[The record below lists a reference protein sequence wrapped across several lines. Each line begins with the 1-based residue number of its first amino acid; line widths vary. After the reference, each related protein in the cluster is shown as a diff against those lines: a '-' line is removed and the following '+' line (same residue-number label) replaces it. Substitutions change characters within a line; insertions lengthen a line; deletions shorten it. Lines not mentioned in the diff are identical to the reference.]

1 MKRTRWILVSL
12 LCVLPGYAGAERG
25 AAPPPAG
32 AVEAPPTL
40 QLPRDVRPLHYSL
53 AMKIIPSGERFEGT
67 ADIEVQLDRPRS
79 VIWLHGRNLHVTRA
93 AVDAATATYE
103 QVNEEGLARVSLKKP
118 VGPGKVTLH
127 FGWDAPFDPR
137 IVGLYQASAA
147 GEKYAVTQ
155 FEAVDARRAFPGF
168 DEPAFKTPFDVTLTV
183 PAAHVVVTNTMPV
196 PGEEKLLDG
205 GLKRVRFATTKPLPT
220 YLVAWAV
227 GPFDVV
233 AAPPLPPNEI
243 RKRPLQVRGLAP
255 KGRGAELAYALQS
268 GGEILT
274 LLERYFGTEFPYEK
288 LDHIAVPDYTYGAME
303 NAGAIVY
310 REEALLFRPGISS
323 EGSRYSI
330 AEIMAHEM
338 AHQWFGDL
346 VTLRWWTD
354 AWLNESFATW
364 MATRTVAEWKP
375 EMGASIDFLEDVQEA
390 MQNDELSSARAIR
403 QPLDDIKNV
412 WNQFDGITYQ
422 KGGGVLT
429 MFERYL
435 GADKFRNGIRTYL
448 NAHAWG
454 GGDTDDLLDALSQAA
469 GRDVKTAFHT
479 FLERPGMPLVEVKVQ
494 CDKGEG
500 GRGRL
505 ALRQTRYLPLGSEAS
520 PGDRWHVP
528 FCARTSAGEACTL
541 LTEGEGTL
549 ALGACPTWVMPN
561 SEGAGYYHFTMASE
575 ELKKLAGPAYALLTP
590 RERLS
595 FADNVRAALHSGT
608 LSFEDGMA
616 ILAPMANDSN
626 PQVASMPMEL
636 LTVAHESLVSD
647 ALRAR
652 VEEVG
657 RQIYGPVAARI
668 GWEPRKGETIPE
680 QKFRHRVL
688 TFLAAKVRDPRVVA
702 EAVRRGRAYAGLEDG
717 QFHPEVVTP
726 ELASLALQM
735 AVREGGQGV
744 YDALTG
750 RLAKTQDSVQ
760 RRRIL
765 NALAAA
771 KGELLERTLALLLDS
786 QLRKNE
792 RLVTLF
798 EAVGWLDSRDTV
810 WNAYRKE
817 FDQLVTLMPESHARA
832 SIGLGA
838 TFCDPAHL
846 EQVKQFLSD
855 RAPKLPGGKRQLAQ
869 ALETMKLCIAFRDAQ
884 AGSAERFFRGVRAP
898 GSRGAGRAR
907 SW

>member
-1 MKRTRWILVSL
+1 MKKIQPFLVSL
-12 LCVLPGYAGAERG
+12 LCALPGYAGAERG
-25 AAPPPAG
+25 AAAPPQKEA
-32 AVEAPPTL
+32 AEAPPVL

-53 AMKIIPSGERFEGT
+53 AMKIVPANERFQGT

-79 VIWLHGRNLHVTRA
+79 VIWLHGRNLHVTQA
-93 AVDAATATYE
+93 TVDAAPATYE
-103 QVNEEGLARVSLKKP
+103 QVNEEGLARLSLKKP

-127 FGWDAPFDPR
+127 FGWDAAFEPR
-137 IVGLYQASAA
+137 IVGLYQATEA

-168 DEPAFKTPFDVTLTV
+168 DEPVFKTPFDVTLTV

-205 GLKRVRFATTKPLPT
+205 GMKRVRFATTKPLPT

-233 AAPPLPPNEI
+233 TPPPLPPNEV
-243 RKRPLQVRGLAP
+243 RKHPLQVRGLAP

-268 GGEILT
+268 GGELLV
-274 LLERYFGTEFPYEK
+274 LLERYFGIEFPYEK
-288 LDHIAVPDYTYGAME
+288 LDHIAVPDYSYGAME

-310 REEALLFRPGISS
+310 REDALLFRPGISS
-323 EGSRYSI
+323 EGSRYNI
-330 AEIMAHEM
+330 AEVLAHEM

-375 EMGASIDFLEDVQEA
+375 ELGASIAFLEDVQEA
-390 MQNDELSSARAIR
+390 MHNDELSSARAIR

-435 GADKFRNGIRTYL
+435 GADKFKAGIRSYL

-469 GRDVKTAFHT
+469 GRDMKTAFHT

-494 CDKGEG
+494 CEK

-505 ALRQTRYLPLGSEAS
+505 ELRQRRYLPLGSEAAQ
-520 PGDRWHVP
+520 GDRWQVP
-528 FCARTSAGEACTL
+528 FCVRTSAGEACTL
-541 LTEGEGTL
+541 LTEGEGSL
-549 ALGACPTWVMPN
+549 ALDACPAWVMPN
-561 SEGAGYYHFTMASE
+561 AEGAGYYHFTMATE
-575 ELKKLAGPAYALLTP
+575 ELKKLAGPTYALLTP

-595 FADNVRAALHSGT
+595 LADNVRAALHSGA

-616 ILAPMANDSN
+616 ILTPMASDST
-626 PQVASMPMEL
+626 PQVAAVPMEL
-636 LTVAHESLVSD
+636 LTLAHEALVSE

-657 RQIYGPVAARI
+657 RQLYGPVAARI
-668 GWEPRKGETIPE
+668 GWEPRKGENVQE
-680 QKFRHRVL
+680 QQFRHRVL
-688 TFLAAKVRDPRVVA
+688 AFLATKAKDPRVIA

-717 QFHPEVVTP
+717 QFHPEAVAP
-726 ELASLALQM
+726 ELALLTLQM
-735 AVREGGQGV
+735 AVREGGQAV
-744 YDALTG
+744 YDTLAG
-750 RLAKTQDSVQ
+750 RLAKTQDSLQ

-765 NALAAA
+765 GALAAA
-771 KGELLERTLALLLDS
+771 RGELLDRTFALLLDS

-792 RLVTLF
+792 RLGTLF
-798 EAVGWLDSRDTV
+798 DASNWLDSRDAV

-817 FDQLVTLMPESHARA
+817 FDQLVTLMPESHMRSSISLAAR
-832 SIGLGA
+832 
-838 TFCDPAHL
+838 FCDPEHL
-846 EQVKQFLSD
+846 EQAKQFLSD
-855 RAPKLPGGKRQLAQ
+855 RAPQLPSGKRQLAQ
-869 ALETMKLCIAFRDAQ
+869 ALETVRLCIAFRDAQ
-884 AGSAERFFRGVRAP
+884 AGSAERFFRGVRVP
-898 GSRGAGRAR
+898 GSRGGGRAR